1 MKVIWDLDYVTAIP
15 LNNISCF
22 EIGSIDEW
30 CSQSKREW
38 KGGKYYV
45 RARYTI
51 CTGASDIVFSSD
63 SREECIK
70 YIELIH

>member
-22 EIGSIDEW
+22 EIGSTDEW
-30 CSQSKREW
+30 SSQSKKEW
-38 KGGKYYV
+38 KGGRYYV
-45 RARYTI
+45 TARYTI
-51 CTGASDIVFSSD
+51 YTGTSSRIFSSD

-70 YIELIH
+70 YIENI

>member
-22 EIGSIDEW
+22 EIGNIDEW
-30 CSQSKREW
+30 SSQSKREW
-38 KGGKYYV
+38 KGGRYYV
-45 RARYTI
+45 TARYTI
-51 CTGASDIVFSSD
+51 YTRTSSRVFSSD

-70 YIELIH
+70 YIENI